1 MRRAENLRSDT
12 NHVGKG
18 EAGKDGAPETSPV
31 SAVRPET
38 REGQRDVDLSALR
51 KTMCHLKNTAL
62 LPLHPT
68 ATTWGPGRHD
78 LIFFF
83 FFFTS
88 FFWITQHDPL
98 CSGHPDKHIQAR
110 GWTEFLSQTL
120 KN

>member
-1 MRRAENLRSDT
+1 MRHAENLRSDT
-12 NHVGKG
+12 NHVGRA
-18 EAGKDGAPETSPV
+18 AGKGKAGEDGAPEMSPV

-83 FFFTS
+83 FFTS
-88 FFWITQHDPL
+88 FLWITQHLP
-98 CSGHPDKHIQAR
+98 
-110 GWTEFLSQTL
+110 TL
-120 KN
+120 FGSSR